1 MTQAQLLNNSE
12 QQQQQQLSEH
22 LQDPNAAFNLAYTP
36 FPLIRM
42 APPQL
47 HQPTLAKELSTS
59 PTVVST
65 PLEQVNNNDR
75 IGATPIRVT
84 RPPNAY
90 LLFNKEMRKILKDQD
105 PTMKVAEI
113 SKEVGSR
120 WKKMD
125 KVKKKKNVLL
135 LHLNICTGTKG
146 TLCSS
151 SE

>member
-1 MTQAQLLNNSE
+1 MTQAQLLNNNE
-12 QQQQQQLSEH
+12 QQQHQQQHQLSEH
-22 LQDPNAAFNLAYTP
+22 LQDPNSAFNLAYTP

-47 HQPTLAKELSTS
+47 HQPTLAKELSAS
-59 PTVVST
+59 PTTVPA
-65 PLEQVNNNDR
+65 PLEQGNASDR

-120 WKKMD
+120 WKKMA
-125 KVKKKKNVLL
+125 KVDM
-135 LHLNICTGTKG
+135 
-146 TLCSS
+146 
-151 SE
+151 

>member
-12 QQQQQQLSEH
+12 QQQQQQQQQQLSEQ
-22 LQDPNAAFNLAYTP
+22 LQDPSAAFSLAYTP

-47 HQPTLAKELSTS
+47 HQPTLAKELPAS
-59 PTVVST
+59 PISVST
-65 PLEQVNNNDR
+65 PLEQTSSSDR

-120 WKKMD
+120 WKNMA
-125 KVKKKKNVLL
+125 KVLDR
-135 LHLNICTGTKG
+135 KG
-146 TLCSS
+146 YFYSLCF
-151 SE
+151 